1 MVNFV
6 RMGSGVTW
14 EKEEDKLLAWSWFA
28 ASEDLSIRPV
38 VNVGEEGVE
47 KAVGKEVATQIA
59 GAGIDAGAEA
69 TSENDH
75 DIAPSYIVIVFIIL
89 CLVIA
94 ICICL
99 NRRKRRSSTSTLNGT
114 NTN

>member
-1 MVNFV
+1 
-6 RMGSGVTW
+6 MGSGVTW
-14 EKEEDKLLAWSWFA
+14 EKEEDRLLAWSWFA
-28 ASEDLSIRPV
+28 ASEDLNIGTG
-38 VNVGEEGVE
+38 NHAGEIAGEEVAKKGLGE
-47 KAVGKEVATQIA
+47 ELAKEVAGAGVEA
-59 GAGIDAGAEA
+59 GAGAI
-69 TSENDH
+69 SENNDP
-75 DIAPSYIVIVFIIL
+75 APGDIVIFIIL